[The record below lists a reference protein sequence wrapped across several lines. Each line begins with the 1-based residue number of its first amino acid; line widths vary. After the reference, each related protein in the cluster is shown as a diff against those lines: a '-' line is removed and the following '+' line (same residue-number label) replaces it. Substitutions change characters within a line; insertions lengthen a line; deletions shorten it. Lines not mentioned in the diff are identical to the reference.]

1 MDFKSKAFLGED
13 IKEYQKINE
22 KENLYLDLS
31 KRINIMLN
39 ENIELMTGQI
49 NTHKDIM
56 IVALT
61 LKSLQTFNSII
72 ILSVHGLE
80 ADSKALLRVLAE
92 GIIQLGA
99 IIKDEDYYDE
109 FLKKADFQTLMI
121 ANNLRKDE
129 HKGILRHDTIAAV
142 QDMDFTALEKLVQTI
157 SKDSLS
163 LYKVSQRAG
172 MLEIYIYIY
181 GELSKYVHSNASIRD
196 EYVDFENGLLKG
208 FSNIPREEDQQ
219 YVLLTSNYLLLKLI
233 DFYNDYFDGRL
244 DNMIRELWEEN
255 KILFGES

>member
-1 MDFKSKAFLGED
+1 MDFNSKAFLGED

-22 KENLYLDLS
+22 KDNRYVDLS
-31 KRINIMLN
+31 KRINILLN
-39 ENIELMTGQI
+39 ENIESITGKI
-49 NTHKDIM
+49 NTHKDVM

-72 ILSVHGLE
+72 ILSMHGLE

-129 HKGILRHDTIAAV
+129 HKGILRDDTIAAV
-142 QDMDFTALEKLVQTI
+142 QDMDFTALEELVKTI
-157 SKDSLS
+157 SKDSRS
-163 LYKVSQRAG
+163 LYNVSQRAG

-181 GELSKYVHSNASIRD
+181 GELSKYVHSNASIRN
-196 EYVDFENGLLKG
+196 EYVDFENDLFKG
-208 FSNIPREEDQQ
+208 FSNVPRDEDQQ
-219 YVLLTSNYLLLKLI
+219 YVLLTSNYLVLKLL
-233 DFYNDYFDGRL
+233 DFYNEYFEGRL
-244 DNMIRELWEEN
+244 DNLIEELWEEN
-255 KILFGES
+255 KVLYGES